1 MRADSTH
8 LSYTS
13 EIEVERKRSRVSEV
27 IPGIDEKGILA
38 EAKIAQVAQSNSPE
52 ISTEELNNE
61 QI

>member
-1 MRADSTH
+1 

-13 EIEVERKRSRVSEV
+13 EIEVERKRSWVSEV

-38 EAKIAQVAQSNSPE
+38 EARIAQVAQSNSPE